1 VNNLHSE
8 IFADFLN
15 LLKDRCLEYEVDKLK
30 LTENEFSFVLL
41 NKTYLTFLGKDYKQ
55 ELNDLMAFLMSSFN
69 LEGK

>member
-30 LTENEFSFVLL
+30 LTEKEFSFVLF
-41 NKTYLTFLGKDYKQ
+41 NKTYLTFLDKDYKQ
-55 ELNDLMAFLMSSFN
+55 ELNDLMAFFDAIF
-69 LEGK
+69 